1 MVTSLSNRWSRIGL
15 RLKLQILIQGFLVV
29 VLLSAQQAITYVVE
43 RQVLRG
49 AEERAQ
55 IVADGMINGL
65 NTLMITKVG
74 ANEVISDQTARALFI
89 EKMGKSEQVR
99 EMRVFRAKQLDDEFP
114 EGLPQEQPVDD
125 MDRRV
130 LETGKAES
138 TIINNGKGDTWLRSV
153 VPYIAYKE
161 FRSIECLRCHGVD
174 EGFVLGGASVTIDI
188 KEDLALISTINGW
201 IWVGQVVLQL
211 AMVFVIGIII
221 HRLINQL
228 GGEPAYVIDIVKQIA
243 RGDLSQNVQT
253 RPQDEQSL
261 LAATKQMQG
270 SLRQIIGGI
279 LRSADE
285 MNAAARQLSVSSGKV
300 LAATERQSDSSSAV
314 AASVEQ
320 MTICIQQ
327 ISENASDAQQNTTET
342 GSLAQEG
349 AGSVEQVVEE
359 MGEISSSVSNSS
371 AVITT
376 LGEQSHRISNIVNV
390 IKEIADQTNLLAL
403 NAAIEAAR
411 AGEQGRGFAVVA
423 DEVRKLAERTSRSTQ
438 EIAGM
443 IQAIQG
449 ISDDAVKGMARGI
462 DCVGKGVELVGQAGQ
477 SMALIQQG
485 VEKVLASVGDISA
498 ALKEQSA
505 TSSQISRNVQN
516 IAEANEETG
525 AIVRETSAS
534 AQRLEQ
540 MAERL
545 KDSVSQFKL

>member
-1 MVTSLSNRWSRIGL
+1 
-15 RLKLQILIQGFLVV
+15 LKLQILIQGFLIV
-29 VLLSAQQAITYVVE
+29 VLLSAQQAITFVVE
-43 RQVLRG
+43 RQILRS
-49 AEERAQ
+49 AEERAH

-74 ANEVISDQTARALFI
+74 SSEVISDQTARALFI
-89 EKMGKSEQVR
+89 EKMGKSELVK

-130 LETGKAES
+130 LQTGKAES
-138 TIINNGKGDTWLRSV
+138 MILKNANGEAAMRSV

-188 KEDLALISTINGW
+188 KDDLALIRTINAW
-201 IWVGQVVLQL
+201 IWVGQIVLQL
-211 AMVFVIGIII
+211 AMVFVIGLII
-221 HRLINQL
+221 HRLISQL

-243 RGDLSQNVQT
+243 RGNLSQNVQT
-253 RPQDEQSL
+253 RPQDDNSL

-270 SLRQIIGGI
+270 SLREIIGGI

-423 DEVRKLAERTSRSTQ
+423 DEVRKLAERTTRSTQ

-443 IQAIQG
+443 IQSIQG

-462 DCVGKGVELVGQAGQ
+462 DCVEKGVELVGHAGS

-516 IAEANEETG
+516 IAEANEETS

-534 AQRLEQ
+534 AQRLER